1 MKLQHVLLIL
11 ICTSTF
17 ANARTEQ
24 DFAAAKAQ
32 CLSMSGSYNAQ
43 QFENN
48 RVPGFNHGF
57 VDGMNTFA
65 VVNANQQ
72 RQEIYKNCLRGQGW
86 GEDGSE
92 LQSNA
97 QQPDTQ
103 SKASSP
109 VMTEINNIPELSSW
123 LKFDQKR
130 FNVSIDSDNYLRSKS
145 GWKDASLH
153 DRFLRVVGI
162 TNAIFGDSPNDDERC
177 LVKDIKNDIND
188 AKYDLAAIRMY
199 PVDIVKNY
207 AFMCD
212 KKTNPES
219 LARFKS
225 EVIKKTN
232 VIATFP
238 SVKAAGAQSSTTNK
252 SVDDY

>member
-1 MKLQHVLLIL
+1 MKLKHVLLIL
-11 ICTSTF
+11 SCISAF

-32 CLSMSGSYNAQ
+32 CLSMSGSYTAQ

-48 RVPGFNHGF
+48 RVPGFNHGL

-86 GEDGSE
+86 GADGSDF
-92 LQSNA
+92 QGDA
-97 QQPDTQ
+97 QQSDAQ
-103 SKASSP
+103 GKASSP

-130 FNVSIDSDNYLRSKS
+130 FNVSVDSDNYLRGKN

-153 DRFLRVVGI
+153 DRFMRVVDI
-162 TNAIFGDSPNDDERC
+162 TNAIFGDNPNDDEKC
-177 LVKDIKNDIND
+177 LVKDIKNSTNH
-188 AKYDLAAIRMY
+188 AKFDLAAIRMY
-199 PVDIVKNY
+199 PVDMVKNY

-212 KKTNPES
+212 KKTNSES
-219 LARFKS
+219 LNGFES
-225 EVIKKTN
+225 EVVKKTN
-232 VIATFP
+232 VIADFP
-238 SVKAAGAQSSTTNK
+238 SVKVIGEQSSTVSK

>member
-1 MKLQHVLLIL
+1 MKLKHALLIL
-11 ICTSTF
+11 SCISSF

-32 CLSMSGSYNAQ
+32 CLSMSGSYTAQ

-48 RVPGFNHGF
+48 RVPGFNHGL

-72 RQEIYKNCLRGQGW
+72 RQEIYRDCLRGQKW
-86 GEDGSE
+86 GEDGSDFRGDVQ
-92 LQSNA
+92 QSDA
-97 QQPDTQ
+97 PAK
-103 SKASSP
+103 SSSP

-130 FNVSIDSDNYLRSKS
+130 FNVSVDSDNYLRSKS
-145 GWKDASLH
+145 GWKGVPLH
-153 DRFLRVVGI
+153 DRFMRVVDI
-162 TNAIFGDSPNDDERC
+162 TNAIFGDNPNDDEKC
-177 LVKDIKNDIND
+177 LVKDIKNDTSH
-188 AKYDLAAIRMY
+188 ARFDLAAIRMY
-199 PVDIVKNY
+199 PADMVKNY

-219 LARFKS
+219 LNRFES
-225 EVIKKTN
+225 EVVKKTN
-232 VIATFP
+232 VIAAFP
-238 SVKAAGAQSSTTNK
+238 SVKVVGDQSPISSK